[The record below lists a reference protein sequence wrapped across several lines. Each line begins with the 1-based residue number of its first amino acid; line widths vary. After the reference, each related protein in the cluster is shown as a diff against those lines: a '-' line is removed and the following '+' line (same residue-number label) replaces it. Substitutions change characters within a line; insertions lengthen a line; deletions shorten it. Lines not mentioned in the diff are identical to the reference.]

1 MRKWVS
7 ITLIVVGALC
17 CVSAIYPILE
27 VRQGI
32 NTALDKWED
41 VKEDKIPEEEKEERA
56 DGIIGVLQLGD
67 DEKKIPIHVGTG
79 DKELSQ
85 GIGLDELTVLPGAI
99 GNSVLYGHRENVLW
113 ELKDIEVGD
122 LITIQGVE
130 STMAFEV
137 KEIQVVDPYDSY
149 IYEKSQE
156 PIITLVTCYPFI
168 YMGPTPQRFVVRA
181 QLKSI
186 QN

>member
-7 ITLIVVGALC
+7 AVLIVLGTLC
-17 CVSAIYPILE
+17 CVYAVYPILE
-27 VRQGI
+27 VHQGI
-32 NTALDKWED
+32 NMALDKWED
-41 VKEDKIPEEEKEERA
+41 VKEDKTPEEEKAERA
-56 DGIIGVLQLGD
+56 DGIIGILQLGNN
-67 DEKKIPIHVGTG
+67 EKKIPIHVGTT

-122 LITIQGVE
+122 HITIQGVE
-130 STMAFEV
+130 STLVFEV
-137 KEIQVVDPYDSY
+137 KEIKIVDPYDPY

-156 PIITLVTCYPFI
+156 PTITLVTCYPFI

-186 QN
+186 